1 MISVQEIDEEFKGY
15 VYAKY
20 PELLESINLAVYKK
34 GEKKGAQIDLNSPRI
49 ATLTSAFYKLYM
61 MSPIPEQ
68 HTSLYNLVRQ
78 LAIEVNDDESLMQ
91 LRGIYN
97 TTGKI
102 GFPLAIVEH
111 VVFRDARM
119 ASISLNK
126 KYNFGRNSR
135 PVRLGDLVNGLA
147 YAKTRIMD
155 IFHRICSEQDIPMPK
170 IDFSTVTP
178 ELPPL

>member
-1 MISVQEIDEEFKGY
+1 MTSVQEIDEEFKSY

-20 PELLESINLAVYKK
+20 PELLDSINLAVYKK
-34 GEKKGAQIDLNSPRI
+34 GEKQNAQIDLNSPRI
-49 ATLTSAFYKLYM
+49 ATLTGAFYKLYM

-78 LAIEVNDDESLMQ
+78 LAIEVHDDTSLMRLKGLYQ
-91 LRGIYN
+91 

-102 GFPLAIVEH
+102 GFPLSIVEH

-119 ASISLNK
+119 ANLSLNK

-135 PVRLGDLVNGLA
+135 PVRLGDLVVGLA
-147 YAKTRIMD
+147 YAKTTIMD
-155 IFHRICSEQDIPMPK
+155 LFHHICKEQDIPMPK
-170 IDFSTVTP
+170 IDFSNVTP
-178 ELPPL
+178 ELPLL